1 VSKYSFR
8 MRSTSRNRDTDE
20 VRFGRLTNLLDQ
32 MSAEITTE
40 RAGLAGRYRD
50 VVANA
55 AFLMESNENGEDAAA
70 KVADLTATIRTFE
83 ARMANLASQRTFVG
97 QLRTAVDDFRA
108 RAAETASTALAA
120 AVQHKRVSGA
130 GR

>member
-1 VSKYSFR
+1 VSKFNFR
-8 MRSTSRNRDTDE
+8 MRNPSRNRDTDE

-32 MSAEITTE
+32 MSTEITTE

-50 VVANA
+50 VVASA
-55 AFLMESNENGEDAAA
+55 AFLMESTENKGDAAA
-70 KVADLTATIRTFE
+70 KIADLTATIRAFE

-108 RAAETASTALAA
+108 RAAETANTALASA
-120 AVQHKRVSGA
+120 GQHKRASGA

>member
-8 MRSTSRNRDTDE
+8 MRSTSRNHDTDE

-55 AFLMESNENGEDAAA
+55 AFLMERTENGEDAAA
-70 KVADLTATIRTFE
+70 KLADLTATIRTFE

-108 RAAETASTALAA
+108 RAAETANTALAA
-120 AVQHKRVSGA
+120 AVQHKRASGA